1 MMRDLSKLAADVL
14 PPGQPGSGHWQGMT
28 QEESGGPC
36 DPMSFAPAIA
46 GLDTIPGVDQR
57 LAELLVAEGG
67 LTCAALARRAACRP
81 GPAWPLDMMRARG
94 SSTRGRPARVIAR
107 GAQD

>member
-1 MMRDLSKLAADVL
+1 MFC
-14 PPGQPGSGHWQGMT
+14 PPANRARATGEVGSEAS
-28 QEESGGPC
+28 QEAPSS
-36 DPMSFAPAIA
+36 PMSFAQAIA
-46 GLDTIPGVDQR
+46 VLDTIPGVDQR

-94 SSTRGRPARVIAR
+94 RPARVIAR